1 MKKLFL
7 LFSLIT
13 LIGCSQFS
21 NRKDLSQKISF
32 QKNIPVGKYDFK
44 IISFDYPNNY
54 NDKIN
59 FYNNL
64 NDNLTKLNDIQKNSL
79 NLLIN
84 SEFEKELNSLLDK
97 GWIDKEILGMKIVE
111 DLNDDEISILNNLN
125 ISTPSEAGE
134 NQKLLNRQYFIL
146 LELTQNENM
155 YNSEFLYTEL
165 DKSLLM
171 QDILLNRQSTID
183 NLNKIKQNFVYSENN
198 NSEDRVIFIKNSN
211 TSLNSLK
218 NKIIFIESN
227 SQSGFKVLQNS
238 LALFVGNNENV
249 LFNDDYNFTSNLVKL
264 NSFDE
269 LKEVIRNSTPVSNL
283 NNWKR
288 NESKNNIE
296 AKPLYNKFSDW
307 EVK

>member
-1 MKKLFL
+1 
-7 LFSLIT
+7 
-13 LIGCSQFS
+13 
-21 NRKDLSQKISF
+21 
-32 QKNIPVGKYDFK
+32 
-44 IISFDYPNNY
+44 
-54 NDKIN
+54 
-59 FYNNL
+59 
-64 NDNLTKLNDIQKNSL
+64 
-79 NLLIN
+79 
-84 SEFEKELNSLLDK
+84 
-97 GWIDKEILGMKIVE
+97 
-111 DLNDDEISILNNLN
+111 
-125 ISTPSEAGE
+125 SEAGE

-171 QDILLNRQSTID
+171 EDIFLNRQSTID

>member
-1 MKKLFL
+1 
-7 LFSLIT
+7 
-13 LIGCSQFS
+13 
-21 NRKDLSQKISF
+21 
-32 QKNIPVGKYDFK
+32 
-44 IISFDYPNNY
+44 
-54 NDKIN
+54 
-59 FYNNL
+59 
-64 NDNLTKLNDIQKNSL
+64 
-79 NLLIN
+79 
-84 SEFEKELNSLLDK
+84 
-97 GWIDKEILGMKIVE
+97 WIDKEILGMKIVE